1 MHVLYRV
8 ITSRCIIRK
17 AIAVKRGQTR
27 WFVFCVVRR
36 TAAAD
41 DDVRGWSR
49 WRNWSGERLSGDWVF
64 EEPVSGTRAEPV
76 IMTLFSWEKTV
87 FVYTTCRAAMRS
99 TDVPRSHCSIP
110 RTGSQRIFTYIYT
123 YICYRGLP

>member
-1 MHVLYRV
+1 L
-8 ITSRCIIRK
+8 
-17 AIAVKRGQTR
+17 
-27 WFVFCVVRR
+27 CVVRR

-41 DDVRGWSR
+41 DDVLGWSR

-76 IMTLFSWEKTV
+76 IMTLLSWEKTM

-99 TDVPRSHCSIP
+99 TDVPR
-110 RTGSQRIFTYIYT
+110 RILLQYTANGVLTNFHVHIYVTLSRFTVNSCISVPKT
-123 YICYRGLP
+123 Q